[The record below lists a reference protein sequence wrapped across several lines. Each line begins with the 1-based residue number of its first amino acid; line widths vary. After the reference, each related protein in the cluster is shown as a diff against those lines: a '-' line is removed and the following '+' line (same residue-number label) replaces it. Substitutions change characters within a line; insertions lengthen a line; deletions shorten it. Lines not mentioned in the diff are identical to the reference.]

1 MKTKVFIDGHEGTTG
16 LRIHERLQER
26 DDITLVPIA
35 EDKRKDPDAIR
46 ACMKEADIAF
56 LCLPD
61 QAAIEAVELAKDCDV
76 RIIDTSTAHRTADG
90 WVYGFPELAEEQP
103 KLIRESNRVANPG
116 CHATGVIALIEP
128 LIQMGVMG
136 ADYPVSAVSITGY
149 SGGGKKMI
157 AQYESNPLPTELLAP
172 RQYGLSQK
180 HKHLPEIV
188 ANTGLDYEPNFS
200 PVVANYYSGM
210 EVMIPIVTAYLSGD
224 ADADT
229 IWQVLY
235 CHYED
240 SQFVHVLP
248 FGEDKG
254 GFIAA
259 NAMSGFDDMQI
270 LVTGNEKRVAVTA
283 LFDNLG
289 KGASG
294 AAIQNMN
301 IMLGLDPATGLTLS
315 K

>member
-26 DDITLVPIA
+26 DDIQLVPIA
-35 EDKRKDPDAIR
+35 DDKRKDPDAIR

-61 QAAIEAVELAKDCDV
+61 QAAKEAVELAKDCDV
-76 RIIDTSTAHRTADG
+76 RIIDTSTAHRTAEG
-90 WVYGFPELAEEQP
+90 WTYGFPELAPEQV
-103 KLIRESNRVANPG
+103 KAIAESDRVANPG
-116 CHATGVIALIEP
+116 CHATGVIALVEP
-128 LIQMGVMG
+128 LVQMGVMKP
-136 ADYPVSAVSITGY
+136 DYPVFATSLTGY

-157 AQYESNPLPTELLAP
+157 AQYESADKPKELLAP

-200 PVVANYYSGM
+200 PVVADYYSGM
-210 EVMIPIVTAYLSGD
+210 EVMVPIVTAFLSGD

-235 CHYED
+235 SHYED
-240 SQFVHVLP
+240 SRFIHVLP

-259 NAMSGFDDMQI
+259 NGMSGYDDMEI
-270 LVTGNEKRVAVTA
+270 IVTGNDKRVAVTA

-301 IMLGLDPATGLTLS
+301 IMLGLDPATGLNLS
-315 K
+315 R

>member
-26 DDITLVPIA
+26 DDIQLVPIA
-35 EDKRKDPDAIR
+35 DDKRKDPDAIQ

-61 QAAIEAVELAKDCDV
+61 PAAKEAVEIAKDCDV

-90 WVYGFPELAEEQP
+90 WVYGFPELTLEQP
-103 KLIRESNRVANPG
+103 KLIAESARVANPG
-116 CHATGVIALIEP
+116 CHATGVIALVEP
-128 LIQMGVMG
+128 LVQVGLMEP
-136 ADYPVSAVSITGY
+136 DYPVSAVSITGY

-157 AQYESNPLPTELLAP
+157 AQYEATPLPTELQAP

-188 ANTGLDYEPNFS
+188 ANTGLDYEPNLS

-210 EVMIPIVTAYLSGD
+210 EVMVPIVTAFLSGD
-224 ADADT
+224 ADADA

-235 CHYED
+235 SHYED
-240 SQFVHVLP
+240 SQFIHVLP

-259 NAMSGFDDMQI
+259 NAMSGYDDMQI
-270 LVTGNEKRVAVTA
+270 IVTGNEKRVAVTA

-301 IMLGLDPATGLTLS
+301 IMLGLDPATGLNLS